1 MDIFLEEPHF
11 YFVPLQCQ
19 LAQLDRGSL
28 KESICDVRILRVY
41 EGIAKKQQRTS
52 SSISER
58 QDRL

>member
-1 MDIFLEEPHF
+1 MDLFLEEPHS

-19 LAQLDRGSL
+19 WAQLDRENL

-52 SSISER
+52 SSIT
-58 QDRL
+58 